1 MVKTRKYQLAAL
13 GAAILLVAPAHSAEQ
28 EKVQIRGSTSIEL
41 PKPKHSLED
50 VKTFRS
56 PESPS
61 GRGEYEGGVAAATP
75 VNNNSPQMDKKLME
89 LLDKKRN
96 WIFVN
101 PYEMQHDS
109 KTEEFMEGEKSTGLF
124 SHRLMKG
131 EEKSVLEK
139 FIDEKNPERE
149 NDPEVMENGTER
161 NSRKE
166 LMAINGD
173 ELTEEG
179 KATLAAEKGQTLQF
193 KLEQKASF
201 TPDRSPFL
209 QKLERTPFT
218 ESGETRRFAETREA
232 TSAPDLRNDREAR
245 DAELSTLFQ
254 PRNFASPSSAVG
266 FDPLNNAPDA
276 TRQETSPIVGQR
288 RPGQFLNFG
297 RAEASPGAGSVPG
310 GISSGRNSPI
320 FSGASSA
327 SSIPGRE
334 SSDLFGSKIAQPS
347 TISSG
352 NSFTPP
358 APTRPTFNQ
367 SPFAMPFPQRK
378 F

>member
-1 MVKTRKYQLAAL
+1 MVKRRKYQLAAM
-13 GAAILLVAPAHSAEQ
+13 GAALLLVAPAHSAEQ
-28 EKVQIRGSTSIEL
+28 EKVQIKGSTSIEL

-50 VKTFRS
+50 VRTFRS

-109 KTEEFMEGEKSTGLF
+109 KTEEFMDGEKSTGLF
-124 SHRLMKG
+124 NHRLMKG

-149 NDPEVMENGTER
+149 NDPEATENGTER
-161 NSRKE
+161 SSRKE
-166 LMAINGD
+166 LMSINGN
-173 ELTEEG
+173 ELGEDG
-179 KATLAAEKGQTLQF
+179 KATLTSEKGQTLQF

-201 TPDRSPFL
+201 TPDRSPFQ

-218 ESGETRRFAETREA
+218 ESGETRRFAESQEI
-232 TSAPDLRNDREAR
+232 TSTTDLRKDREAR
-245 DAELSTLFQ
+245 DAELSSLFQ

-276 TRQETSPIVGQR
+276 TRQEASPIGQR
-288 RPGQFLNFG
+288 RPDQFLNFG
-297 RAEASPGAGSVPG
+297 RSEGSPGAGSVAG

-320 FSGASSA
+320 FSGAPSA

-334 SSDLFGSKIAQPS
+334 ASDLFGSKIAQPS
-347 TISSG
+347 TVSSG

-358 APTRPTFNQ
+358 SATRPTFNQ